1 MSIPKCKS
9 SNGIEFNGFTRN
21 NGFILSNT
29 RPNPSVPASTSG
41 VFILPSK
48 CTLEQIEYPITGV
61 NGYVFYGTAIT
72 ELIIPSTITSIDGAA
87 FEGMKYLERADLSLA
102 KVSEIGGYT
111 LADNVKLKY
120 VLFPPNL
127 KSLESHVFYRCYSL
141 EALTF
146 PKSLK
151 TISNEAFLEVTT
163 LKTIIFCGFSDIYQ
177 TLPDSV
183 EYVYVSD
190 SYSDSKFCGISVKK
204 GYQYYSNCLHETFKK
219 GNIAIV
225 HNQFITCI
233 LFSIIITI

>member
-9 SNGIEFNGFTRN
+9 SNGIEFIGYYSKDK

-61 NGYVFYGTAIT
+61 DGYVFYGTAIT

-141 EALTF
+141 ETLTF

-151 TISNEAFLEVTT
+151 GALYDYFAFNLR
-163 LKTIIFCGFSDIYQ
+163 KTSF
-177 TLPDSV
+177 L
-183 EYVYVSD
+183 
-190 SYSDSKFCGISVKK
+190 
-204 GYQYYSNCLHETFKK
+204 
-219 GNIAIV
+219 
-225 HNQFITCI
+225 
-233 LFSIIITI
+233 